1 MTTEEML
8 QSRLRA
14 VLETIRSDT
23 TSDFLVEEYERIH
36 REITRLQDQR
46 EFK

>member
-1 MTTEEML
+1 MTYEEQL

-23 TSDFLVEEYERIH
+23 TSEVLIAEYERIH
-36 REITRLQDQR
+36 REIVRTQDERQ
-46 EFK
+46 FK

>member
-1 MTTEEML
+1 MTYEEQL

-23 TSDFLVEEYERIH
+23 TSDFLVAEYERLH
-36 REITRLQDQR
+36 RELTRHQDERQ
-46 EFK
+46 FK

>member
-1 MTTEEML
+1 MTYEEQL

-23 TSDFLVEEYERIH
+23 TSDFLVAEYERLH
-36 REITRLQDQR
+36 RELTRYQDERQ
-46 EFK
+46 FK

>member
-1 MTTEEML
+1 MTYEEQL

-23 TSDFLVEEYERIH
+23 TSEFLIAEYERIH
-36 REITRLQDQR
+36 QELTRHQDERQ
-46 EFK
+46 FK